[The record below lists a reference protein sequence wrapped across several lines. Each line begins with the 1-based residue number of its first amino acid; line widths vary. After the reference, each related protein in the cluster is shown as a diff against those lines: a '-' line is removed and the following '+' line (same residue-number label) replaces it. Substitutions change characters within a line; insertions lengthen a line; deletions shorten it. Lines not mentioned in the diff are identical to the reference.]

1 MKKKLLF
8 VINTLGCGGA
18 EKALLALLGRLD
30 EQKYEVHLLVMLGQ
44 GELVRE
50 LPPHVRLLN
59 KNYSPLSVLTKAG
72 RRHLLCTMLGAF
84 FKRAAGLRLFPYL
97 CRNLFRMCKK
107 HRVMPDKLLWRM
119 LAESRGNLKETYD
132 LAVAWIEGASAF
144 YVADHVMAN
153 KKAALVHIDYTA
165 AGYDR
170 QLDGSRYLAYDRI
183 FTVSDEVR
191 ECFKKVYPEREN
203 KLFILHNLIDQ
214 QYIRRYA
221 EEAGGFSDDYEGIR
235 LLTVGRLHYQKA
247 YDIAIDTMALLKQE
261 GVPARWYVLGEGDQ
275 RDVLEKKIEKLG
287 LQSDFLLLGVKENPY
302 PYYAQADIYVHC
314 TRFEGKALAIQEAQT
329 LGCAVLASD
338 CSGNREQITDG
349 VDGLLCELNPEG
361 IRDGI
366 LRLIEDPELR
376 KRLSEAAGQKP
387 MTEEKELNQLLE
399 LI

>member
-18 EKALLALLGRLD
+18 EKALLALLGKLD
-30 EQKYEVHLLVMLGQ
+30 EQKYEIHVLVMLGQ
-44 GELVRE
+44 GELVTE

-72 RRHLLCTMLGAF
+72 RRHLLHTMFSSF
-84 FKRAAGLRLFPYL
+84 FKKAAGLRLLPYL
-97 CRNLFRMCKK
+97 CKNFFRMCIK
-107 HRVMPDKLLWRM
+107 RRIMLDKLLWRL
-119 LAESRGNLKETYD
+119 LAESRGDLEESYD
-132 LAVAWIEGASAF
+132 LAMAWIEGASAF
-144 YVADHVMAN
+144 YVADHVKAA
-153 KKAALVHIDYTA
+153 KKVALVHIDYTA

-183 FTVSDEVR
+183 FAVSDEVR
-191 ECFKKVYPEREN
+191 ECFKKVYPERED

-214 QYIRRYA
+214 DYIRKQA
-221 EEAGGFSDDYEGIR
+221 KEEGGFDDDYDGIR

-247 YDIAIDTMALLKQE
+247 YDIAIDTMALLKQA
-261 GVPARWYVLGEGDQ
+261 GILAKWYVLGEGDQ
-275 RDVLEKKIEKLG
+275 RDTLEKKIEKLN
-287 LQSDFLLLGVKENPY
+287 LKSDFILLGVKENPY
-302 PYYAQADIYVHC
+302 PYYAQTDIYVHC

-349 VDGLLCELNPEG
+349 VDGLLCELSPEG
-361 IRDGI
+361 IRDAI
-366 LRLIEDPELR
+366 LRLIEDHELR
-376 KRLSEAAGQKP
+376 KRLGEAASHKS
-387 MTEEKELNQLLE
+387 MAEEEELNRLLE

>member
-18 EKALLALLGRLD
+18 EKALLALLNRLD
-30 EQKYEVHLLVMLGQ
+30 EQKYEVHVLVMLGQ
-44 GELVRE
+44 GELMKE
-50 LPPHVRLLN
+50 LPSHVRLLN

-72 RRHLLCTMLGAF
+72 RRHLLRTMLGAF
-84 FKRAAGLRLFPYL
+84 FKRGAGLRLIPYL
-97 CRNLFRMCKK
+97 CKNFFRMCKK
-107 HRVMPDKLLWRM
+107 HRVMADKLLWRM
-119 LAESRGNLKETYD
+119 LSESRGDLKESYD

-144 YVADHVMAN
+144 YVADHVKAA

-170 QLDGSRYLAYDRI
+170 QLDGSRYLIYDRI
-183 FTVSDEVR
+183 FAVSDEVR
-191 ECFKKVYPEREN
+191 ECFMQVYPERED
-203 KLFILHNLIDQ
+203 KLFILHNLINQD
-214 QYIRRYA
+214 YIKRQA
-221 EEAGGFSDDYEGIR
+221 KEAGGFTDDYEGIR

-247 YDIAIDTMALLKQE
+247 YDIAIDAMVLLKQA
-261 GVPARWYVLGEGDQ
+261 GISVRWYVLGEGDQ

-287 LQSDFLLLGVKENPY
+287 LKSDFILLGVKENPY

-329 LGCAVLASD
+329 LGCTVLASD

-349 VDGLLCELNPEG
+349 ADGLLCELNPEE

-366 LRLIEDPELR
+366 VRLIEDTELR
-376 KRLSEAAGQKP
+376 KRLGEAASHKL
-387 MTEEKELNQLLE
+387 MTEEKELDRLLE